1 MRNHKYEKVALKN
14 LKNNQFKAKNVNI
27 GRSGFN
33 NNSVLSLWKLVLW
46 YTNNYSKII
55 ITST

>member
-33 NNSVLSLWKLVLW
+33 NNSVSM
-46 YTNNYSKII
+46 KIGTLI
-55 ITST
+55 HK